1 MTAGDLAGT
10 KRTGLGRWGKHSRYY
25 KGLNK
30 HKQSSERKRGSSSPL
45 AASVWG
51 LTVVSKG
58 EGVTTFMHGGR
69 GGGKQT
75 AQIISVEGFLKRR
88 VFFLLKHGASQAQQA
103 YRDLV
108 VYIVICSTILD
119 TPSGNQQE

>member
-69 GGGKQT
+69 GGGANGADHQCRGVSKKK
-75 AQIISVEGFLKRR
+75 S
-88 VFFLLKHGASQAQQA
+88 VFFTEAWRIAGTASVS
-103 YRDLV
+103 RLGG
-108 VYIVICSTILD
+108 VYC
-119 TPSGNQQE
+119 NM